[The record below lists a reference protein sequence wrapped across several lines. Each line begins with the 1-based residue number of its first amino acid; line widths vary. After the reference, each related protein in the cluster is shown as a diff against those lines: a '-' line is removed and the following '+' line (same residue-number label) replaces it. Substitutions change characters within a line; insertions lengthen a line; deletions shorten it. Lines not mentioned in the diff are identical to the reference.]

1 MLRELLT
8 TLMDCRRSG
17 GEYLFAR
24 GRFIL
29 RGFAAD
35 PAFELSKCSIIKDS
49 HTTTTGCAHGLFV
62 KRYNRRGLWR
72 TLKRTF
78 QLPRS
83 YECLASAIRLREAGI
98 ATPAVCLASRYYLI
112 TEALPAD
119 TVFLDRRPE
128 LTPGAIPLL
137 AKMHAAGI
145 YHGDLS
151 LRNLYFRNGEYGVID
166 LDSVKLFSGG
176 VPKSL
181 RTRELARLIS
191 SCARVSAGN
200 GNPMESS
207 ALDEFTADLANRYRE
222 ESGVTLPDA
231 PLRDR
236 IRYLVGRV
244 RRR

>member
-17 GEYLFAR
+17 GEYLFAK
-24 GRFIL
+24 GRFVL
-29 RGFAAD
+29 RGFSAD

-49 HTTTTGCAHGLFV
+49 NTTTSGCAHGLFV

-78 QLPRS
+78 QMPRS

-98 ATPAVCLASRYYLI
+98 ATPRVCLASRYYLI

-119 TVFLDRRPE
+119 AVFLNQKPE
-128 LTPGAIPLL
+128 LAAEAIPLL

-151 LRNLYFRNGEYGVID
+151 LRNLYFLNGTYGVID

-176 VPKSL
+176 IPGSL

-191 SCARVSAGN
+191 SCARVYAARGEQLE
-200 GNPMESS
+200 PS
-207 ALDEFTADLANRYRE
+207 ALENLTEALADRYRE
-222 ESGVTLPDA
+222 KSGVTLPEV
-231 PLRDR
+231 PLKER
-236 IRYLVGRV
+236 IRYLVSRV

>member
-17 GEYLFAR
+17 GDYLFAK
-24 GRFIL
+24 GRFVL

-35 PAFELSKCSIIKDS
+35 PAFELSKCAIIKDS
-49 HTTTTGCAHGLFV
+49 RTTTTGCAHGLFV

-83 YECLASAIRLREAGI
+83 YECLAAAIRLREAGI
-98 ATPAVCLASRYYLI
+98 TTPPVCLASRYYLI

-119 TVFLDRRPE
+119 TVFLDRKPE
-128 LTPGAIPLL
+128 LAAGAIPVL

-145 YHGDLS
+145 CHGDLS
-151 LRNLYFRNGEYGVID
+151 LRNIYFRNGEYGVID

-191 SCARVSAGN
+191 SCARVNAGN
-200 GNPMESS
+200 GTPMESS
-207 ALDEFTADLANRYRE
+207 ALDSLTEDFANRYRE
-222 ESGVTLPDA
+222 ESGMMLPEV
-231 PLRDR
+231 PLRER